1 MQFMVIKMNNKY
13 KKLWDLL
20 VLFFILYSC
29 IHTSYLISF
38 GIDNEDYP
46 IIYYVAEVVFMV
58 DLVLKFM

>member
-1 MQFMVIKMNNKY
+1 MNNKY

-38 GIDNEDYP
+38 GIPNEDYP